1 VVVSSLQVTLLP
13 ELPPSADT
21 VIKGSVSDGPGWCVS
36 LPQLRGE
43 AERGGGGKGGQHGRS
58 SSSSS
63 MTIATRVPP
72 LLLPGGAS
80 GPEGLLVVG
89 LTPTPS
95 GQQQRHDSDGS
106 QPMQGLTTAGQELRE
121 GIEVGKGAA
130 ARVKVRALLV
140 VLQPGQRILGVSPYR
155 QGQLLVLL
163 DDPGA
168 GSTEGG
174 QGG

>member
-1 VVVSSLQVTLLP
+1 VVVLPLQVTLLP
-13 ELPPSADT
+13 ELPASPEPGS
-21 VIKGSVSDGPGWCVS
+21 KGSASDEPGWCVS
-36 LPQLRGE
+36 LPQLKSE
-43 AERGGGGKGGQHGRS
+43 AGRGGGGGGGQHDRS
-58 SSSSS
+58 SSSG
-63 MTIATRVPP
+63 MTIAARVPP

-95 GQQQRHDSDGS
+95 GQQQRQDSDSS
-106 QPMQGLTTAGQELRE
+106 QPMQGLTTAGQDVRE
-121 GIEVGKGAA
+121 GTEIEKGAA
-130 ARVKVRALLV
+130 ARVEVRALLV

-168 GSTEGG
+168 GSAEEG